1 MSCEKFVNL
10 LPFTVVNLFSSCL
23 CVAMGWQGGGGEEER
38 LGGGCCPPQPGWGN
52 SC

>member
-23 CVAMGWQGGGGEEER
+23 CVAMGMAG
-38 LGGGCCPPQPGWGN
+38 GWGGRGDGKARRPVGI
-52 SC
+52 